1 MKLTR
6 CKLSKKLQLKLLE
19 FFVAEVTARTSADLL
34 GVQYNTAILFYH
46 KIRLV
51 IEYHLAQEAK
61 ELFDGGIEL
70 DESYFGGIRKGK
82 RGRGAGGKTA
92 VFGLLKRNGKVY
104 TACVKDTKTDTLM
117 PIITSKIK
125 PDSIVYTDC
134 YKSYNALDASVLSI
148 LELTIPKNLQKTL
161 ITSTVSK
168 TFGIK
173 PNECLESTTALTR
186 NIFIFLSKN
195 VSFALTTAHHLKS
208 LKH

>member
-51 IEYHLAQEAK
+51 IEYHFAQEAK
-61 ELFDGGIEL
+61 ELFDGEIEL

>member
-61 ELFDGGIEL
+61 ELFDGKIEL